1 MPQPD
6 PYATLLRA
14 DPDATRI
21 RPAAAV
27 GSETTVVR
35 ATRAGAGA
43 VELPAVLPAGERL
56 LEYRVDALLGQGGFG
71 ITYLATD
78 VHLASQVAIKE
89 YLPAQLAHR
98 VGDRSIRPRYQA
110 DVQPLLEGLEQ
121 FLVEARLLASFRH
134 PHIVRVSRFFEANRS
149 AYMVLD
155 YERGQTLR
163 QWWLQGEAKPAV
175 PPREPPAP
183 RLPEAELVLLL
194 APLLD
199 GLEQVHRQG
208 VLHRDI
214 KPDNLLVRD
223 GDGGLVLLDFGA
235 ATQGDAATAPQ
246 LLTPGY
252 APIEQYLGEAQGPW
266 TDLYA
271 LAATLYWLVAGER
284 PPEAPERQL
293 APARYRSALQAGAGR
308 YGPAFLKAIDW
319 GLQLQ
324 PGDRP
329 QSVAAFR
336 QALFAG
342 HAESLNLQ
350 QALAVRDEP
359 GAAAA
364 PRWNWRRPSAWP
376 LAAKLAA
383 LLVAAALLPMA
394 LTAQL
399 NYQHSVAAL
408 AAAER
413 RSLEQ
418 LAHSTA
424 ARLAQLFDDHQR
436 LGAFLAREP
445 ELVALLREAERGTP
459 PTALRDA
466 TQRRLT
472 TLVASQPDLH
482 LATLMDRQG
491 RALLSTAPEVVGG
504 QYAFRDYFRQA
515 LAGRPVVTSM
525 LIGAVAGR
533 AGSYLSQ
540 PVRDGAQGEVIGV
553 LVLRVRAER
562 IGELV
567 EAARDRHREAWLLD
581 ADGVLIHHH
590 GAALRFHSLVPL
602 GEAQQ
607 AAIRADQRFRRDRIP
622 SLGGEGAVGLAGL
635 EAARRAGRGQ
645 AEYDSPVSGGPEV
658 AGLAAVP
665 GPGWQVVVSETR
677 ASFETPL
684 REQRRQVLLALAG
697 VGLLAVALALG
708 LARALVRPIQ
718 ALSRAVEALKRG
730 DYAAAQVKVERGDE
744 LGRLGRSFN
753 VLIEV
758 LRQRERERELR
769 KR

>member
-1 MPQPD
+1 MTEPD
-6 PYATLLRA
+6 PDATLLRADPA

-21 RPAAAV
+21 RPL
-27 GSETTVVR
+27 GSVDPE
-35 ATRAGAGA
+35 ATRIQAAQPLPPN
-43 VELPAVLPAGERL
+43 LPAVLPAGERL
-56 LEYRVDALLGQGGFG
+56 LEYRIESLLGQGGFG

-78 VHLASQVAIKE
+78 VHLATPVAIKE
-89 YLPAQLAHR
+89 YLPAQLAQR
-98 VGDRSIRPRYQA
+98 AGDRSIRPRRSR
-110 DVQPLLEGLEQ
+110 DLQPLLEGLEQ

-134 PHIVRVSRFFEANRS
+134 PHIVRVLRFFEAHRS

-155 YERGQTLR
+155 YERGSSLR
-163 QWWLQGEAKPAV
+163 QWWLQGEART
-175 PPREPPAP
+175 PRA
-183 RLPEAELVLLL
+183 LPEAELALLL

-223 GDGGLVLLDFGA
+223 DGGGLVLIDFGA
-235 ATQGDAATAPQ
+235 AAQGDAASAPQ

-252 APIEQYLGEAQGPW
+252 APPEQYRGGAQGPW

-284 PPEAPERQL
+284 PPEAPERE
-293 APARYRSALQAGAGR
+293 ADPGCYRPALQAGAGR
-308 YGPAFLKAIDW
+308 YGEPFLRAIDW
-319 GLQLQ
+319 GLQLH
-324 PGDRP
+324 PADRP
-329 QSVAAFR
+329 ASVAAFR
-336 QALFAG
+336 RALLAG

-350 QALAVRDEP
+350 QLLAARGD
-359 GAAAA
+359 GAPAAPNA
-364 PRWNWRRPSAWP
+364 PRWSWRRPGGWP

-383 LLVAAALLPMA
+383 LLVAVALAPMA

-418 LAHSTA
+418 LAQATA
-424 ARLAQLFDDHQR
+424 GRLAQLFDDHQR

-445 ELVALLREAERGTP
+445 ELLALLRAADGGATP
-459 PTALRDA
+459 AAALRDA
-466 TQRRLT
+466 VQRRLG
-472 TLVASQPDLH
+472 TLVATQPDLH
-482 LATLMDRQG
+482 LATLMDREG

-504 QYAFRDYFRQA
+504 QYAFRDYFQQA

-540 PVRDGAQGEVIGV
+540 PVRDGDTVLGV

-567 EAARDRHREAWLLD
+567 EAAGDRRHGREAWLLD
-581 ADGVLIHHH
+581 ADGVLIHHPDP
-590 GAALRFHSLVPL
+590 ARRFHSLRPL
-602 GEAQQ
+602 SEAQQ

-622 SLGGEGAVGLAGL
+622 SLGDAGGDAMLGL
-635 EAARRAGRGQ
+635 EEARRAGRGQ
-645 AEYDSPVSGGPEV
+645 AEYQSPISAGPEV

-665 GPGWQVVVSETR
+665 GPGWQVVVSESR
-677 ASFETPL
+677 ASFEAPL
-684 REQRRQVLLALAG
+684 REQRQQVLLALAG
-697 VGLLAVALALG
+697 VGLLALG
-708 LARALVRPIQ
+708 LAALLARRLVRPIQ
-718 ALSRAVEALKRG
+718 ALSQAVDALKRG

-744 LGRLGRSFN
+744 LGRLGRGFN
-753 VLIEV
+753 VMIEV
-758 LRQRERERELR
+758 LRQRERERQLR